1 MHTSLSI
8 IGCGKLGR
16 TLGRLWQRA
25 GNPLLHDILNR
36 SQASAN
42 GAVAFIGGGHAVADF
57 AALQLSQAFLIG
69 TPDDA
74 IEATCEALAATG
86 LLDQSC
92 VVFHCSGAL
101 NSSALQAAAKCG
113 AAVASVHPIRSF
125 ARPEQVAAEF
135 AGTYCGV
142 EGDARALALL
152 NPLFESI
159 GAKPVAIDG
168 AKKILYHGAAVM
180 ASNYLVTLM
189 DVARN
194 TYLEAGVAPDAV
206 LPMMAPLV
214 RETLENVLQ
223 IGPEAA
229 LTGPI
234 ARGDTATVARQQ
246 AALGQWRDDYGALYR
261 DLAALTQ
268 ELAAR
273 KHGKK

>member
-1 MHTSLSI
+1 MQISLSI

-25 GNPLLHDILNR
+25 GNPHLHDILNR
-36 SQASAN
+36 SLAAAN
-42 GAVAFIGGGHAVADF
+42 EAVAFIGAGHAATDF
-57 AALQLSQAFLIG
+57 AALRPSTAFLIG

-86 LLDQSC
+86 LLDASC

-101 NSSALQAAAKCG
+101 DSRILQSADLCG
-113 AAVASVHPIRSF
+113 SAIASLHPIRSF
-125 ARPEQVAAEF
+125 ARPEQVAEEF

-159 GAKPVAIDG
+159 GAKTVAIDG

-189 DVARN
+189 DIARN

-206 LPMMAPLV
+206 LSMMAPLV

-229 LTGPI
+229 LTGPV
-234 ARGDTATVARQQ
+234 ARGDMATVARQQ
-246 AALGQWRDDYGALYR
+246 AALAQWRRDYGTLYR

-273 KHGKK
+273 KHQQK